1 MKLLKIGALILVAAV
16 AVLAF
21 VAPLGPLPG
30 IFIGGTQTTLP
41 ATWQDTRAIHEIR
54 LKVGEGAI
62 PRVVIIWVV
71 QVDGDLHV
79 VGAKD
84 SGWTSAIGDAG
95 PVRMRMGDK
104 TYDMQATL
112 VTKEWQPILEAYVE
126 KYQADYPDIV
136 EGFPP
141 IEEAEGTVSVFRLT
155 APESA

>member
-1 MKLLKIGALILVAAV
+1 MKILKLGALILVAIV
-16 AVLAF
+16 AVLVI

-30 IFIGGTQTTLP
+30 IFIGGTQTPLP
-41 ATWQDTRAIHEIR
+41 ATWQGTREIHEIK

-84 SGWTSAIGDAG
+84 SGWTSAIGNSG

-112 VTKEWQPILEAYVE
+112 VTREWQRILEAYVE

-141 IEEAEGTVSVFRLT
+141 IEEAEGTISVFRLT
-155 APESA
+155 APKAA

>member
-1 MKLLKIGALILVAAV
+1 MKILKIVALILIAAV
-16 AVLAF
+16 AVLVV

-30 IFIGGTQTTLP
+30 IFIRGTQTPLP
-41 ATWQDTRAIHEIR
+41 ATWQDTRGIHEIK

-84 SGWTSAIGDAG
+84 SGWTTAIGDGG
-95 PVRMRMGDK
+95 PVRMRMGDE

-112 VTKEWQPILEAYVE
+112 VTREWQPILEAYVE
-126 KYQADYPDIV
+126 KYETDYPDIV
-136 EGFPP
+136 GGFPA
-141 IEEAEGTVSVFRLT
+141 IEEAEGTISVFRLT
-155 APESA
+155 APEAA

>member
-1 MKLLKIGALILVAAV
+1 MKILKIGALVLAATAAV
-16 AVLAF
+16 LVF

-30 IFIGGTQTTLP
+30 IFIGGTQTALP
-41 ATWQDTRAIHEIR
+41 AAWQDTRSIHEIR

-84 SGWTSAIGDAG
+84 GGWTSAIGNGG

-112 VTKEWQPILEAYVE
+112 VAKAWQPILEAYVE

-141 IEEAEGTVSVFRLT
+141 MEEAEGTVSVFRLT